1 MANRRR
7 LRPADPS
14 LPEYLENPFPEVR
27 TENHSQPVPFRLPQ
41 PPSGF
46 SAPARPALAKSISG
60 RPSAGSKIEIP
71 LFLCYNT
78 INDNEAIIKPRNT

>member
-60 RPSAGSKIEIP
+60 LVALLSSEVFVSYKIIMHK
-71 LFLCYNT
+71 NNH
-78 INDNEAIIKPRNT
+78 I